1 MNDKLAFNQIEN
13 LAVDDYITA
22 FRQLRERM
30 SNSDLLI
37 LEAHY
42 KSPNFDMTAT
52 QLAKQ
57 INFKNHSAA
66 NLHYGRLADKFL
78 KFFNIDSFDIKLD
91 ILVYLDK
98 YDNEWHWILRPNVI
112 QALKALN
119 WFENPH
125 PSNISQETE
134 PLGAGFESP
143 KETVRESITQ
153 SRIGQDKFREE
164 LIKYWQGCSVT
175 SCKQIEVLRASHIKP
190 WRDSSDAERLNLY
203 NGLLLIP
210 NLDSC
215 FELGLISFTDEGRI
229 IISNRLD
236 RQAAELLGTKQD
248 LKLLRIEQRHR
259 DFMTYHRENIFH

>member
-1 MNDKLAFNQIEN
+1 MNDQLAFNQIEN
-13 LAVDDYITA
+13 LTVDDYITA
-22 FRQLRERM
+22 FRQLRERI

-52 QLAKQ
+52 QLA
-57 INFKNHSAA
+57 NRVGFKNHSAA

-78 KFFNIDSFDIKLD
+78 KFFNIDSFNIKLD

-112 QALKALN
+112 QALKVLN
-119 WFENPH
+119 WFGN
-125 PSNISQETE
+125 PSNVLQEAE
-134 PLGAGFESP
+134 LLEAGFESP
-143 KETVRESITQ
+143 KGTVRESITQ
-153 SRIGQDKFREE
+153 SRIGQDKFREK
-164 LIKYWQGCSVT
+164 LIEYWQGCSVT
-175 SCKQIEVLRASHIKP
+175 GCKQIELLRASHIKP
-190 WRDSSDAERLNLY
+190 WRDSSDVERLDSY

-236 RQAAELLGTKQD
+236 RQAARLIGIKQD

-259 DFMTYHRENIFH
+259 DFLSYHRENIFH